1 MSNNNKELRKQLAE
15 DILSVLKKSKNKP
28 LNYKQVSKELALE
41 DAAVRKIVPDIL
53 KTLHSSGLVEEIGHG
68 QYRIKESGS
77 YVTGVVDMTTSG
89 SAYIVSEQSTEDVFV
104 NARNLKTAMNGDTV
118 KVFCFARR
126 TGKKPEGEV
135 VEIISRGKME
145 FSGIIQVSKN
155 FAFVST
161 DSNKMGTD
169 IFIPVSGLNGA
180 QDGEKVIARI
190 TDFPPGAKNPVG
202 EIIKVLGMPGDNET
216 EINAIMADY
225 GLPMEFPAEVEAEAE
240 AITFELP
247 KDEIARRWD
256 FRGVTTFTIDPAD
269 AKDFD
274 DALSIEK
281 LPNGNWRI
289 GVHIADVAHYVR
301 PGTLLEK
308 EAYARA
314 TSVYLVDR
322 CVPMLPEKLSNG
334 VCSLRPNED
343 KFTFSAVFEITDDA
357 EVVNDW
363 FGRTV
368 IHSDR
373 RFSYEEAQQVI
384 ETGEGDL
391 KEEIQ
396 TFDRL
401 AKIMRAARM
410 KKGALAFDKIEVKF
424 HLDEKGKP
432 TGVYFKESKD
442 ANKLIEEFMLLANRR
457 VAEFVGKRK
466 MGKKTGVALP
476 YVYRIHDLPDPEK
489 LTSFSEFISKLG
501 YDKVDASSPVGIA
514 KSLNILLKSVK
525 GKAEENIVEQL
536 AIRSMAK
543 AEYSTQNIGH
553 YGLAFPFYSH
563 FTSPIR
569 RYPDVM
575 AHRLLAQYMADAESG
590 KKTKVSVEA
599 LEEQC
604 KHSSAMERLASQ
616 AERDSI
622 KYKQV
627 EYMSNSI
634 GQVFAGVITGV
645 TEWGIY
651 VEIEENKCEGMLRL
665 RDMADDY
672 YVFDEPN
679 YCVKGQRH
687 KRKYQLGDKVNIEVK
702 RADLVKKQLDFA
714 LVVDTDGDV
723 NEDQQIANTAAVKHI
738 RHSKPARNDKPVG
751 SNNSGGKPRSKGG
764 YKGKSR
770 KK

>member
-1 MSNNNKELRKQLAE
+1 MSKKDKELRKWLSE
-15 DILSVLKKSKNKP
+15 EILVVLKKSNKKP
-28 LNYKQVSKELALE
+28 LNYKQVASALQIN
-41 DAAVRKIVPDIL
+41 DANVKKTVADVL
-53 KTLHSSGLVEEIGHG
+53 KTLQSSGLIEEEGHG
-68 QYRIKESGS
+68 KYKVKQTGAH
-77 YVTGVVDMTTSG
+77 VTGVVDMTASG
-89 SAYIVSEQSTEDVFV
+89 SGYVVVDGSTEDVYI
-104 NARNLKTAMNGDTV
+104 NSRNLKTALNGDTV
-118 KVFCFARR
+118 KVFVYARR

-135 VEIISRGKME
+135 VEVLSRGKTE
-145 FSGIIQVSKN
+145 FSGIVEVSKN
-155 FAFVST
+155 FAFVSP

-169 IFIPVSGLNGA
+169 IFIPMNALNGA
-180 QDGEKVIARI
+180 KDGEKVIVRI
-190 TDFPPGAKNPVG
+190 TEYPAGAKNPVG
-202 EIIKVLGMPGDNET
+202 EIVRVLGKPGDNET

-225 GLPMEFPAEVEAEAE
+225 GLPMVFPAEVEAEAE
-240 AITFELP
+240 DISFDLP
-247 KDEIARRWD
+247 KAEIAKRWD

-281 LPNGNWRI
+281 LDNGNWRI
-289 GVHIADVAHYVR
+289 GVHIADVSHYVR

-343 KFTFSAVFEITDDA
+343 KFTMSAVFEMTDDG

-373 RFSYEEAQQVI
+373 RFSYEEAQDVI
-384 ETGEGDL
+384 ETGKGDL
-391 KEEIQ
+391 VTEIK

-424 HLDEKGKP
+424 HLDGKGKP

-442 ANKLIEEFMLLANRR
+442 SNKLIEEFMLLANRR
-457 VAEFVGKRK
+457 VAEYVGKRK
-466 MGKKTGVALP
+466 LDKAKGPILP
-476 YVYRIHDLPDPEK
+476 FVYRIHDLPDPEK
-489 LTSFSEFISKLG
+489 LTSFSDFIGKLG
-501 YDKVDASSPVGIA
+501 YKKIDASSPTGIA
-514 KSLNILLKSVK
+514 KSLNTLLKNVK

-543 AEYSTQNIGH
+543 AVYSIHNIGH
-553 YGLAFPFYSH
+553 YGLAFGHYSH

-575 AHRLLAQYMADAESG
+575 VHRLLMQYMEDDKAG
-590 KKTKVSVEA
+590 KKTKMNEDA

-604 KHSSAMERLASQ
+604 KHSSEMEKLASQ

-627 EYMSNSI
+627 EYMSQSI
-634 GQVFAGVITGV
+634 GRAFDGVITGV

-665 RDMADDY
+665 KDMDDDY
-672 YVFDEPN
+672 YVFDEAN

-687 KRKYQLGDKVNIEVK
+687 KRKYQLGDKLRIQVR
-702 RADLVKKQLDFA
+702 RADLVKKQLDFLLA
-714 LVVDTDGDV
+714 DDW
-723 NEDQQIANTAAVKHI
+723 Q
-738 RHSKPARNDKPVG
+738 
-751 SNNSGGKPRSKGG
+751 
-764 YKGKSR
+764 
-770 KK
+770 

>member
-1 MSNNNKELRKQLAE
+1 MSKKDKELRKWLTE
-15 DILSVLKKSKNKP
+15 EILTVLKKSNKKP
-28 LNYKQVSKELALE
+28 LNYKQVASALNIGE
-41 DAAVRKIVPDIL
+41 PNVKKTVADVL
-53 KTLHSSGLVEEIGHG
+53 KTMHSSGIVEEVGHG
-68 QYRIKESGS
+68 QYRAKQVGTH
-77 YVTGVVDMTTSG
+77 VVGVVDMTASG
-89 SAYIVSEQSTEDVFV
+89 SGYIVSEGNTEDVYV
-104 NARNLKTAMNGDTV
+104 NARNLKTALNGDTV
-118 KVFCFARR
+118 KVFVYARR

-135 VEIISRGKME
+135 VEVISRGKTE
-145 FSGIIQVSKN
+145 FSGIIEVSKN
-155 FAFVST
+155 FAFVSP
-161 DSNKMGTD
+161 DSSKMGTD
-169 IFIPVSGLNGA
+169 IFIPLNA
-180 QDGEKVIARI
+180 LNDAKDGEKVIVRI
-190 TDFPPGAKNPVG
+190 TDYPPGAKNPVG
-202 EIIKVLGMPGDNET
+202 EIVRVLGKPGDNET

-225 GLPMEFPAEVEAEAE
+225 GLPMVFPAEVEAEAE
-240 AITFELP
+240 AISFDLP
-247 KDEIARRWD
+247 KSEIARRWD

-281 LPNGNWRI
+281 LNNGNWRI
-289 GVHIADVAHYVR
+289 GVHIADVSHYVQ

-308 EAYARA
+308 EAYSRA

-343 KFTFSAVFEITDDA
+343 KFTMSAVFEITDEA

-373 RFSYEEAQQVI
+373 RFSYEEAQDVI
-384 ETGEGDL
+384 ETGKGDL
-391 KEEIQ
+391 VTEIK

-442 ANKLIEEFMLLANRR
+442 SNKLIEEFMLLANRR
-457 VAEFVGKRK
+457 VAEYVGKRK
-466 MGKKTGVALP
+466 LDKKGGPVLP
-476 YVYRIHDLPDPEK
+476 FVYRIHDLPDPEK
-489 LTSFSEFISKLG
+489 LTSFSEFIGKLG
-501 YDKVDASSPVGIA
+501 YKKIDASSPTGIA
-514 KSLNILLKSVK
+514 KSLNVLLKDVK

-543 AEYSTQNIGH
+543 AVYSIHNIGH
-553 YGLAFPFYSH
+553 YGLAFGHYSH

-575 AHRLLAQYMADAESG
+575 VHRLLMQYMEDDKAG
-590 KKTKVSVEA
+590 KKSKMNEDE
-599 LEEQC
+599 LEMQC
-604 KHSSAMERLASQ
+604 KHSSEMEKLASQ

-627 EYMSNSI
+627 EYMSQSV
-634 GQVFAGVITGV
+634 GRAFDGVITGV

-665 RDMADDY
+665 KDLDDDY
-672 YVFDEPN
+672 YVFDEGN
-679 YCVKGQRH
+679 YCVIGQRK
-687 KRKYQLGDKVNIEVK
+687 KRKLQLGDKLRIQVK
-702 RADLVKKQLDFA
+702 KADLVKKQLDFLLA
-714 LVVDTDGDV
+714 D
-723 NEDQQIANTAAVKHI
+723 EWQ
-738 RHSKPARNDKPVG
+738 
-751 SNNSGGKPRSKGG
+751 
-764 YKGKSR
+764 
-770 KK
+770 